1 MKGKNVFRI
10 LMLTIFVL
18 FTTIYIMQ
26 ALGYYEYSNRKT
38 NQLTEDAVKQFES
51 DLKAGKKIN
60 ASDYIKKENDYSNNI
75 SKLGIKV
82 SNTVGEMFDGI
93 MGFVFSEISK
103 TING

>member
-51 DLKAGKKIN
+51 DLKAGKKIL
-60 ASDYIKKENDYSNNI
+60 IQ
-75 SKLGIKV
+75 
-82 SNTVGEMFDGI
+82 
-93 MGFVFSEISK
+93 
-103 TING
+103 